1 MKSPFI
7 NLIAFFVLSATM
19 FVQAADPVLMTINGK
34 PVLKSEFEYIYNK
47 NNSNNSL
54 DKKTLEE
61 YVDLFVNFKLK
72 VEEAKSQ
79 GIDTT
84 KSFINE
90 LAGYRS
96 QLTKP
101 YLTDAK
107 VDEQV
112 LQEAYDRMKEDVE
125 VSHILVRVQ
134 QSASPADT
142 LAAWKKITSIAKRLE
157 KEDFA
162 KVAKATSEDES
173 AEQNGGYIGWIS
185 SFRTVYPFET
195 MAYNTKVGTISKPV
209 RTAFG
214 YHLIKVQGRRNTLG
228 EVLVAHIMRFTAQG
242 DDAKNKAAKVT
253 IDSLYKVL
261 NEGADFGKLAS
272 ELSEDRG
279 SASKNGELPW
289 FGTGRMVPEFETAA
303 FALKNK
309 GDISAPIQ
317 SAYGWHIIKLLDKKG
332 IESYENMRA
341 DLENKVKRDERANLG
356 QKSFVTKLS
365 KEYNFTAN
373 TPNLDEFSKLLN
385 NKSIADSVYL
395 VEISKLN
402 KPLFTIANKQYSQS
416 DFANYLKMNSQ
427 GDNSTSANIIKD
439 KFDTYVEK
447 ELLAYEDSQLE
458 NKHDD
463 FRFLINEYHDG
474 ILLFEVSNNE
484 VWDKASKDTEGLN
497 KYFNSHKSDYKW
509 EKPHYKG
516 RLIYCKDKATLK
528 TAKSLVKNLH
538 NDSIDKYLRNRL
550 NDSIQYV
557 KIEKG
562 IFVQGENK
570 AVDKYGF
577 KLKKADY
584 TPTEEYPYIF
594 AIGKNLKYSPED
606 YTDVRGLVTADYQE
620 YLEKEWIA
628 SLRKKYPVEIDQ
640 NVLKMVVK
648 N

>member
-1 MKSPFI
+1 M
-7 NLIAFFVLSATM
+7 LSATM
-19 FVQAADPVLMTINGK
+19 FVQAADPVLMKINGK

-72 VEEAKSQ
+72 VEEAKTQ

-112 LQEAYDRMKEDVE
+112 LLEAYDRMKEDVE
-125 VSHILVRVQ
+125 VSHILIRIQ
-134 QSASPADT
+134 QSAAPSDT
-142 LAAWKKITSIAKRLE
+142 LAAWKKINAIAKRLE

-214 YHLIKVQGRRNTLG
+214 YHIIKVQGRRNSLG
-228 EVLVAHIMRFTAQG
+228 EVLVSHIMRFTAQG
-242 DDAKNKAAKVT
+242 EDAKNKAAKVT
-253 IDSLYKVL
+253 IDSLYKAI
-261 NEGADFGKLAS
+261 NNGADFGKLAT

-279 SASKNGELPW
+279 SATKNGELPW
-289 FGTGRMVPEFETAA
+289 FGSGRMVPEFETAA

-309 GDISAPIQ
+309 GDISTPIQ
-317 SAYGWHIIKLLDKKG
+317 SAYGWHIIKLIDKKG
-332 IESYENMRA
+332 IESYEALRS
-341 DLENKVKRDERANLG
+341 DLEQKVKRDERANLG
-356 QKSFVTKLS
+356 VKSFVSKLA
-365 KEYNFTAN
+365 KEYNFSAN
-373 TPNLDEFSKLLN
+373 SANLDEFSKLLN
-385 NKSIADSVYL
+385 NRTISDSAYL
-395 VEISKLN
+395 VEVSKLN
-402 KPLFTIANKQYSQS
+402 KPLFKFADKEFSQS
-416 DFANYLKMNSQ
+416 DFAEYLNKNKQ
-427 GDNSTSANIIKD
+427 SANGSTVNAIKEN
-439 KFDTYVEK
+439 FDAYIEK
-447 ELLAYEDSQLE
+447 ELMAYEDTQLE
-458 NKHDD
+458 KKHDD

-474 ILLFEVSNNE
+474 ILLFEISNNE
-484 VWDKASKDTEGLN
+484 VWEKASKDTEGLS
-497 KYFNSHKSDYKW
+497 KYFNNHKSDYKW

-516 RLIYCKDKATLK
+516 RLIYSKDKSTMK
-528 TAKSLVKNLH
+528 TAKKLVKNLH

-577 KLKKADY
+577 KLKKAEY

-594 AIGKNLKYSPED
+594 AIGKNLKYNPEE
-606 YTDVRGLVTADYQE
+606 YSDVRGLVTADYQE
-620 YLEKEWIA
+620 YLEKEWIDA
-628 SLRKKYPVEIDQ
+628 LRKKYKVDIDQ
-640 NVLKMVVK
+640 NVLKTVVK